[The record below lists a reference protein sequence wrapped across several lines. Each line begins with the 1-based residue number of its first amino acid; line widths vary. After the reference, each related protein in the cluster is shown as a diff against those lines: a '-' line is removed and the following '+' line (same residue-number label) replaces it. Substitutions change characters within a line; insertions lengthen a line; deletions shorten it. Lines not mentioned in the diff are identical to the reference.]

1 MQNKFFT
8 TLLPL
13 GKVGRGLFLFAILLL
28 AACSSS
34 DDAPAP
40 EPVIPAQRTVIA
52 FFDGN
57 NNLHSS
63 LSSDISE
70 IEAGSKALS
79 PTTNLI
85 LFANILGG
93 KPYIA
98 EVAGGEMKK
107 VREWSATF
115 PSVHPDSMLAVMKW
129 IIEKYP
135 APEYGII
142 FGGHGTGS
150 IVKSNSDKDTDT
162 IPTTMRP
169 AYADGWDF
177 NTTPSQKPLLWINT
191 GTLATVIS
199 HLPQR
204 PRFVFFDCCLMQDID
219 VAYQLRNY
227 IDYIIAPVS
236 ETPAAGAPYKDIT
249 PLLSITDPETL
260 CDTILTTYQTY
271 CQQKA
276 LPICISALRT
286 YYVDDLMVKT
296 NAALREVKQNLEDN
310 NESYDYT
317 NVIYYFR
324 ETDDGDPVLYDV
336 KSFLYEQNKS
346 GRLSDPT
353 YQAFLAA
360 LKPCI
365 FTSRKSNGWRNANNR
380 IHFTDFT
387 VTDDN
392 YGALSVSR
400 ATIEK

>member
-1 MQNKFFT
+1 MKHFT
-8 TLLPL
+8 FHISHFTLLL
-13 GKVGRGLFLFAILLL
+13 LFAASML

-52 FFDGN
+52 YFEGN
-57 NNLHSS
+57 NNLRSS
-63 LSSDISE
+63 LNEDIKE
-70 IEAGSKALS
+70 MKTGSKALS
-79 PTTNLI
+79 SATKLI
-85 LFANILGG
+85 LFAAMNGE

-98 EVAGGEMKK
+98 EVAGGEIKK
-107 VREWSATF
+107 VRQWESSFFAT
-115 PSVHPDSMLAVMKW
+115 HPDSMLAVMKW

-135 APEYGII
+135 ASEYGII

-169 AYADGWDF
+169 AYAYGYDF
-177 NTTPSQKPLLWINT
+177 KDTKQKDKWWINT
-191 GTLATVIS
+191 TTLATVIS
-199 HLPQR
+199 HLPER
-204 PRFVFFDCCLMQDID
+204 PKFIFFDCCLMQDID
-219 VAYQLRNY
+219 VAYQFRKY
-227 IDYIIAPVS
+227 TDYIVSPVS
-236 ETPAAGAPYKDIT
+236 ETPDKGAPYDSIV
-249 PLLSITDPETL
+249 PLLSIADPEVM
-260 CDTILTTYQTY
+260 CDNILTTYQTY

-296 NAALREVKQNLEDN
+296 DAALKEVKQNLEDN

-324 ETDDGDPVLYDV
+324 ETNDGDPVLYDV

-365 FTSRKSNGWRNANNR
+365 FTSRKSNGWRNAYNR

-392 YGALSVSR
+392 YGALSIR
-400 ATIEK
+400 REKIEE